1 MRLVP
6 LAAAAAALLST
17 RLLLADAPTFSWSR
31 GADAASC
38 PNRAVV
44 LRDLEGALGAPLD
57 ARLQGRA
64 LEVTVHRDDAI
75 WRATLWW
82 RDPTGAL
89 LGTRHLQVT
98 AADCEALLRATRAS
112 VVIALNSGV
121 FEGDGE
127 PDRPPAPPSAV
138 MPVAPAVTP
147 VPPAVTPVL
156 PAVTPVLPAEPG
168 RAVSLGGEL
177 ALGWVPGL
185 AWGASLHVEAVAW
198 RRLRVNA
205 RAAALAESPVD
216 AVASA
221 SFAAVEFGADV
232 CAVPLR
238 GSVFELDGCIG
249 ARAGVVQSF
258 GYARDVPTR
267 GGAGSFAMPLAL
279 AARVDAG
286 PLVVALEPA
295 LRWNVTRV
303 GLRRDD
309 GSLLAEQPPL
319 AFSLSL
325 RVGWRFR

>member
-6 LAAAAAALLST
+6 LASTAAALLST
-17 RLLLADAPTFSWSR
+17 RLLLAEAPTFSWAR
-31 GADAASC
+31 GAGAALC
-38 PNRAVV
+38 PGRAVV
-44 LRDLEGALGAPLD
+44 LRDLEVALGAPLD

-64 LEVTVHRDDAI
+64 LEVTVHRDDAS

-89 LGTRHLQVT
+89 LGTRQLQVT
-98 AADCEALLRATRAS
+98 AVDCEALLRATRAS

-127 PDRPPAPPSAV
+127 PDRPPAPSPAR
-138 MPVAPAVTP
+138 PPAPPP
-147 VPPAVTPVL
+147 VPPTVTLAPP
-156 PAVTPVLPAEPG
+156 PAVRPVPPAEPG

-185 AWGASLHVEAVAW
+185 AWGASLHVEALAW

-205 RAAALAESPVD
+205 RAVALAESPVD
-216 AVASA
+216 AVPSA
-221 SFAAVEFGADV
+221 SFAAVEFGMDL
-232 CAVPLR
+232 CGVPLR
-238 GSVFELDGCIG
+238 GRVFELDGCVG

-267 GGAGSFAMPLAL
+267 GGAGSFAATLAL
-279 AARVDAG
+279 AARVDVG

-295 LRWNVTRV
+295 LRWNVTRI